1 MGLNAAQVPIADGL
15 FTWPSENPRLL
26 GSRCDDCG
34 THTFPTQ
41 PGCPRCG
48 SESMA
53 TVLLAERGT
62 LFTFTTQE
70 YLPKEPYAG
79 PETEEDFHGFSVGY
93 VELPSE
99 VIVEARLV
107 GCPVGELLIGMAV
120 RLVVVPFRREPDG
133 TEVVTYAFAPVTADG
148 GSP

>member
-1 MGLNAAQVPIADGL
+1 VGLNAVQVPIADGI

-34 THTFPTQ
+34 THTFPAQ
-41 PGCPRCG
+41 SGCPRCG

-53 TVLLAERGT
+53 TVPLAERGT

-70 YLPKEPYAG
+70 YLPKEPYGG
-79 PETEEDFHGFSVGY
+79 PETEDDFPGFAVGY
-93 VELPSE
+93 VELAGQ
-99 VIVEARLV
+99 VIVETRLT
-107 GCPVGELLIGMAV
+107 GCVPGELRIGMAV

-133 TEVVTYAFAPVTADG
+133 TEVLTYAFAPVTAEG
-148 GSP
+148 GSA